1 MTAGHILSAKAAKAG
16 IRAARR
22 SVSRALDQGEHR
34 IGAVVGESGRTLED
48 GLDAIEKLLVSLVD
62 QASAKREA
70 YAQAGQAGLR
80 QAQRYA
86 VRRIGGAS
94 GGRSSQLPLAMV
106 GLGAGVLL
114 ALLFAERDR

>member
-1 MTAGHILSAKAAKAG
+1 MSAKAAKAG

-22 SVSRALDQGEHR
+22 SVSKALDQGEHR
-34 IGAVVGESGRTLED
+34 LGAVVGQSGRTLED

-94 GGRSSQLPLAMV
+94 GGRSSQLPLAMA